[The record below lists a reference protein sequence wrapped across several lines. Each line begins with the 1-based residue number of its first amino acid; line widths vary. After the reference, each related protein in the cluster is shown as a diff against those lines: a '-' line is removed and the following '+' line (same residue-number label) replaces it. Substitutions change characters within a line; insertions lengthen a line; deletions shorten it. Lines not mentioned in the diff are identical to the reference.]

1 MGTSLLQSLGP
12 DAAVIA
18 LKGRNIIAQVVRPGF
33 GVFLHIP
40 ACKVGTM
47 SDQTIPPYPL
57 ASSCSVTFCLFR
69 SAKDGLPWGK
79 ERKGGAY
86 ALVNYGHYGNKE
98 SNNCPYS
105 RIFCLYCAT
114 DGP

>member
-47 SDQTIPPYPL
+47 SDQTIPPYPPR
-57 ASSCSVTFCLFR
+57 LFLLR
-69 SAKDGLPWGK
+69 NLLSFSL
-79 ERKGGAY
+79 
-86 ALVNYGHYGNKE
+86 
-98 SNNCPYS
+98 
-105 RIFCLYCAT
+105 
-114 DGP
+114 